1 MSYPPRLSAII
12 KLFSG
17 LNDAEKRETLIA
29 YADHASAQEPREGE
43 QFHLEDTRKDEEC
56 TDTVGLFLHIDEE
69 GRSHFR
75 VTLGSQV
82 QTLTRAMSS
91 ILCNGLDGIPPADI
105 LAIPSDF
112 IPKIVGAEL
121 VMIRS
126 QTVYYLFTR
135 IKGIVNIWLQRER
148 AATLQDEQPVNH

>member
-12 KLFSG
+12 NLFSG
-17 LNDAEKRETLIA
+17 FNDAEKRETLIA
-29 YADHASAQEPREGE
+29 YADLASAQEPRGWE
-43 QFHLEDTRKDEEC
+43 QFHLE
-56 TDTVGLFLHIDEE
+56 
-69 GRSHFR
+69 
-75 VTLGSQV
+75 V
-82 QTLTRAMSS
+82 QTLTRAMST
-91 ILCNGLDGIPPADI
+91 ILCMGLDGIPPADI